1 MVINNVSNAVIM
13 VAELY
18 LAKCCLNERK
28 IRFTQLTVGPWPL
41 SKFRLLATATQSL
54 WNSISNHSDS
64 GVKMHLNLAFRLSRH
79 WILRSNGSRTSS
91 LHG

>member
-1 MVINNVSNAVIM
+1 MVINNVSNSVIM

-41 SKFRLLATATQSL
+41 SNFQLLATATQSL
-54 WNSISNHSDS
+54 WNSLSEHDS
-64 GVKMHLNLAFRLSRH
+64 ARLLVKRALN
-79 WILRSNGSRTSS
+79 
-91 LHG
+91 